1 MAVLSLPL
9 SGRPD
14 LAWGC
19 RNIYRTI
26 RMSQCIFAARH
37 ATASIPQACF
47 DCGTGYR
54 GASCSQVI
62 LRQGTGNHVSVM
74 K

>member
-26 RMSQCIFAARH
+26 RMSQCIFAARSGCH
-37 ATASIPQACF
+37 PTRDVATL
-47 DCGTGYR
+47 
-54 GASCSQVI
+54 
-62 LRQGTGNHVSVM
+62 LRQYLKPALIAGLAIVGPAAPR
-74 K
+74 